1 MTNNSEHTNARGCS
15 KDFTFTTLFNLQ
27 FYEVHVLLMPVYAE
41 EMEAQ
46 RGRLSDV
53 AQDQTPRAAELVFKL
68 MQAGFRTPD
77 LNNHTHRLPALL
89 LHQNGT
95 RTSSLHEKHSDP
107 TTQVQWPQCII

>member
-53 AQDQTPRAAELVFKL
+53 AQDQTPREQLSWSSNSCRLAQDARP
-68 MQAGFRTPD
+68 QQPHTP
-77 LNNHTHRLPALL
+77 PALP

-95 RTSSLHEKHSDP
+95 RTSSLHERHSDP
-107 TTQVQWPQCII
+107 TTQVQRPQCII